1 MMPVV
6 RRRVWVVL
14 AALLVAGVAAGC
26 AGLPDSSRVS
36 DGRRLDEPINDQF
49 RVTAQLPVA
58 GASPE
63 QIARGFIRAGEDQA
77 ETHATAKAY
86 LSEPSVGRWRWS
98 AHDTVIYNRA
108 SDLHVRPTG
117 DSRIEVSVA
126 PVGVLGTD
134 GRYRDAEP
142 GTVVRTTFG
151 LTQVAGEWRLELPED
166 GFGVWLEATAFDNL
180 YVAAPVHYV
189 MPSGRELVRDTR
201 WFPRG
206 PRLATSLARAQLE
219 PVPPH
224 LAGAVSTGFP
234 TATRLA
240 VDSVPIESGHA
251 RVDLTS
257 SAFSAGLEERRAMW
271 AQLSATLSRANVS
284 AISISV
290 EGTALDLAGVGTTLS
305 TPQEVGYGFT
315 PAPVFDSALIR
326 SGKSFKR
333 IDPTFIPD
341 DANAQVRRGAQSLKP
356 DDPKQPAG
364 EWTQLTLSRDGSQ
377 VAAVGGDF
385 KELSIWPAHG
395 KVVRLTGSWSN
406 LIRPGYD
413 RNHYLWIAG
422 RAAGSARIWTL
433 NTASLVPQPKPVVVD
448 VPWLGGREIVALTL
462 SGDGSRA
469 LVITKD
475 LKTAASQLQ
484 VAGVVRASNGQPA
497 ALAEPLRQAQP
508 LSQLQDVVWLGTESY
523 AVLGRLTDREGV
535 HPWIGHI
542 GGGLD
547 GLRVRLGLSDP
558 TKERL
563 KPVPGGART
572 ITTAGGQRGLICLTE
587 DDKVMAKAGLVWRQI
602 GEGTDLLVPG
612 R

>member
-1 MMPVV
+1 MPAVL
-6 RRRVWVVL
+6 RRVAVVL

-98 AHDTVIYNRA
+98 AHDTLIYNRA
-108 SDLHVRPTG
+108 SDLHVRRTG
-117 DSRIEVSVA
+117 DSSIEVSVA
-126 PVGVLGTD
+126 PVGMLGTD

-142 GTVVRTTFG
+142 GTVIRTTFG
-151 LTQVAGEWRLELPED
+151 LTQVAGEWRLELPEE

-180 YVAAPVHYV
+180 YIAAPVHYV
-189 MPSGRELVRDTR
+189 TPSGRELVPDTR

-224 LAGAVSTGFP
+224 LAGAMSTGFP
-234 TATRLA
+234 AATRLA

-251 RVDLTS
+251 QVDLS
-257 SAFSAGLEERRAMW
+257 SIALSAGLEERRAMW

-284 AISISV
+284 SISISV
-290 EGTALDLAGVGTTLS
+290 EGTGLELAGVGTSLS
-305 TPQEVGYGFT
+305 APQEVGYGFT

-326 SGKSFKR
+326 SGKTFKR

-341 DANAQVRRGAQSLKP
+341 DANAQGRRGAQSLKP
-356 DDPKQPAG
+356 DDPNQPAG
-364 EWTQLTLSRDGSQ
+364 EWTELTLSRDGNQ

-385 KELSIWPAHG
+385 KELSIWAAHE
-395 KVVRLTGSWSN
+395 KAMRIPGSWSN
-406 LIRPGYD
+406 LIRPAYD
-413 RNHYLWIAG
+413 RNQYLWIAG
-422 RAAGSARIWTL
+422 RAGGSARIWTL
-433 NTASLVPQPKPVVVD
+433 NTASLVPHPKPVVVD
-448 VPWLGGREIVALTL
+448 VSWLGGNEIVALTV
-462 SGDGSRA
+462 SGDGSRV
-469 LVITKD
+469 LIITRD
-475 LKTAASQLQ
+475 PKTRTSQLH
-484 VAGVVRASNGQPA
+484 VTGVVRAPSGQPA

-508 LSQLQDVVWLGTESY
+508 LSQMKDVVWLGAESF
-523 AVLGRLTDREGV
+523 AVLGRLTDRDDV
-535 HPWIGHI
+535 SPWIGHI

-547 GLRVRLGLSDP
+547 GLRVRIGLSDP
-558 TKERL
+558 TRERL
-563 KPVPGGART
+563 EPVPGGART
-572 ITTAGGQRGLICLTE
+572 ITTAGGQRGLICLT
-587 DDKVMAKAGLVWRQI
+587 DDKKVMAKAGLSWRQI

>member
-1 MMPVV
+1 MRSAV

-14 AALLVAGVAAGC
+14 AALLVAGVVAGC

-36 DGRRLDEPINDQF
+36 DGRRLDEPFNDPY

-86 LSEPSVGRWRWS
+86 LTEPSVGRWRWS
-98 AHDTVIYNRA
+98 ARDTIIYNRA
-108 SDLHVRPTG
+108 SDLHVRLTG
-117 DSRIEVSVA
+117 GSSVEVSVA

-134 GRYRDAEP
+134 GRYRDTEP
-142 GTVVRTTFG
+142 GTVIRTTFG
-151 LTQVAGEWRLELPED
+151 LTRVAGQWRLDLPEE

-189 MPSGRELVRDTR
+189 TPSGRELIPDTR

-224 LAGAVSTGFP
+224 LAGAVTSGFP
-234 TATRLA
+234 NATRLA

-257 SAFSAGLEERRAMW
+257 SAFSAGLEDRRAMW
-271 AQLSATLSRANVS
+271 AQLSATLTRANVS
-284 AISISV
+284 SISISV

-315 PAPVFDSALIR
+315 PAPIFDSALIR
-326 SGKSFKR
+326 SGKTFKR
-333 IDPTFIPD
+333 IDPTFIAD
-341 DANAQVRRGAQSLKP
+341 DANAQARRGAQSLKP
-356 DDPKQPAG
+356 DDPSEPPG
-364 EWTQLTLSRDGSQ
+364 EWNQLTLSRDGNQ

-385 KELSIWPAHG
+385 KELSIWPAHE
-395 KVVRLTGSWSN
+395 KVVRLTGSWTN
-406 LIRPGYD
+406 LIRPAYD
-413 RNHYLWIAG
+413 RSQYLWVAG
-422 RAAGSARIWTL
+422 RAGGSARIWTL
-433 NTASLVPQPKPVVVD
+433 NTASLVPQPKPVPVA
-448 VPWLGGREIVALTL
+448 VPWLGAREIVALTL

-469 LVITKD
+469 LIITRD
-475 LKTAASQLQ
+475 PKTSADQLH
-484 VAGVVRASNGQPA
+484 VAGVVRAANGQPA

-508 LSQLQDVVWLGTESY
+508 LRQMRDVVWLGSESF
-523 AVLGRLTDREGV
+523 AVLGRLTDRGDV
-535 HPWIGHI
+535 IPWIGHV

-547 GLRVRLGLSDP
+547 GLRLRIGQSDP
-558 TKERL
+558 SKERL
-563 KPVPGGART
+563 DKVPGGART
-572 ITTAGGQRGLICLTE
+572 ITTAGSQRGLICLT
-587 DDKVMAKAGLVWRQI
+587 DDNRVMAKAGLSWRQI
-602 GEGTDLLVPG
+602 AEGTDLLLPG